1 MATARPGGF
10 QGLKHTQRKELE
22 LLLAPAPTQQTV
34 VSATPNSPRAGAGTP
49 AHHPSGT
56 GSGDRRCPR
65 PWGDPCGATS
75 AQGSQPSCIP
85 KNLSASI
92 TQGNRNLA
100 GRQGMGLSVP
110 ASIQPLGEQVSTPKK
125 QVLCLRT
132 RMRHLPGLGPCRIPA
147 PFPAGCLWGC
157 PTLLRALQGARA
169 VLTIL
174 DMAPRDCHIT
184 TLHVASRC
192 SFHSSSSCTGRTP
205 ELLLPNTGTGGQ
217 PAHPPSLGWRSWGK
231 LDKDRPLPVPCRG
244 PRPSVPCIT
253 LPTWA
258 ALQVTPCPGC
268 PS

>member
-1 MATARPGGF
+1 MPSCRATRGTWDLVATARPGGF

-34 VSATPNSPRAGAGTP
+34 VSATPKSPRAGAGTP

-75 AQGSQPSCIP
+75 AQGSQPSCVP

-132 RMRHLPGLGPCRIPA
+132 RMRHLPGLGPCRIQLHSRQA
-147 PFPAGCLWGC
+147 AC
-157 PTLLRALQGARA
+157 GAA
-169 VLTIL
+169 Q
-174 DMAPRDCHIT
+174 P
-184 TLHVASRC
+184 C
-192 SFHSSSSCTGRTP
+192 SEPSKEQ
-205 ELLLPNTGTGGQ
+205 EL
-217 PAHPPSLGWRSWGK
+217 
-231 LDKDRPLPVPCRG
+231 C
-244 PRPSVPCIT
+244 
-253 LPTWA
+253 
-258 ALQVTPCPGC
+258 
-268 PS
+268 

>member
-1 MATARPGGF
+1 M
-10 QGLKHTQRKELE
+10 
-22 LLLAPAPTQQTV
+22 
-34 VSATPNSPRAGAGTP
+34 
-49 AHHPSGT
+49 
-56 GSGDRRCPR
+56 
-65 PWGDPCGATS
+65 
-75 AQGSQPSCIP
+75 
-85 KNLSASI
+85 
-92 TQGNRNLA
+92 
-100 GRQGMGLSVP
+100 
-110 ASIQPLGEQVSTPKK
+110 
-125 QVLCLRT
+125 
-132 RMRHLPGLGPCRIPA
+132 
-147 PFPAGCLWGC
+147 
-157 PTLLRALQGARA
+157 
-169 VLTIL
+169 LTIL